1 MAPSASPSASSCV
14 DRWLHQAAAIPL
26 LTPAEELHLARLVQR
41 AKASDASP
49 ADRRAGQRAR
59 SRMITANLR
68 LVVSIAKT
76 LVYRLR
82 STCLQFED
90 LLQEGCLG
98 LDRAVDKFDPTAGC
112 KFSTY
117 AFLWVRQTICYALEA
132 NAGSARLPHRLSKT
146 IGQWPERL
154 ALSRDPVEREQLQR
168 ARRLLLPLSLDAPLA
183 GPDSLCIKDGLADP
197 SLPAVLERLDLEAA
211 MASLCASG
219 IDVAPLYRV
228 VVEGESITRLSR
240 QSGISK
246 QAMSK
251 RLQRDRRQLAVVA
264 SAHHNLVREAG

>member
-1 MAPSASPSASSCV
+1 MDTTARPTSSSCV
-14 DRWLHQAAAIPL
+14 DRWLRQAASIPM

-41 AKASDASP
+41 GKRTDASP
-49 ADRRAGQRAR
+49 ADRRAAKRAK

-98 LDRAVDKFDPTAGC
+98 LDRAADKFDPTAGC

-117 AFLWVRQTICYALEA
+117 AFLWVRQTICYALES
-132 NAGSARLPHRLSKT
+132 NVGSARLPHRLSKK
-146 IGQWPERL
+146 IAQLPEL
-154 ALSRDPVEREQLQR
+154 MAACTDPMEREQLHR
-168 ARRLLLPLSLDAPLA
+168 ARRLLLPLSLDAPVA
-183 GPDSLCIKDGLADP
+183 GTETSCIKDGLADGRGTA
-197 SLPAVLERLDLEAA
+197 SLELLDLETA
-211 MASLCASG
+211 MASILASG
-219 IDVAPLYRV
+219 IDVRPLYRV
-228 VVEGESITRLSR
+228 VVEGESITQLSR
-240 QSGISK
+240 QQGISK

-251 RLQRDRRQLAVVA
+251 RLQRDCRRLAVVA
-264 SAHHNLVREAG
+264 SDHHNLVREAG